1 MDSSSAAAPGIR
13 KKKPKP
19 WNEVRQP
26 SKNVLRNCMMQMYW
40 LGVRRE
46 IVLLIR
52 TLRAWQQER
61 YDGVQGDDEV
71 LQVRNMEGF
80 KAFLERAVG
89 KGRSEHEYV
98 WLNLNHYIDGQ
109 GRRAEARI
117 QEEFNTRDNL

>member
-1 MDSSSAAAPGIR
+1 MDSSSAAAPGFR

-40 LGVRRE
+40 LGVTRE

-52 TLRAWQQER
+52 TLRAWQKER
-61 YDGVQGDDEV
+61 YDRVQGDDEV
-71 LQVRNMEGF
+71 LQVRNMESF

-89 KGRSEHEYV
+89 KGRAEHEYV
-98 WLNLNHYIDGQ
+98 WLNFNHYIDGQ
-109 GRRAEARI
+109 RHRAEARI